1 MKKVAFVGGG
11 NMAEA
16 ILGGLLRRQ
25 TVQAGDILVSEK
37 SLERRKYLEQSYQIE
52 TAEDNKIAP
61 QQADTLLLAVKP
73 YHLDEVKEELR
84 PYLTS
89 EHTIISILAGK
100 SRERLANALGFP
112 ESIVR
117 VMPNLAAQVGRGISA
132 ITFPEEMSEERREWV
147 RTILRSV
154 GEVVEV
160 PEPLQDVVTAVSGS
174 GPGFLFYLAQHWIAA
189 GVDQGLDERTARLLV
204 TETMAGAAEVLRQRS
219 DSPEELVRKVATP
232 GGTTEAGL
240 KVLQEA
246 NLAQIMKNTVDSATR
261 RSRELNESAG

>member
-1 MKKVAFVGGG
+1 
-11 NMAEA
+11 
-16 ILGGLLRRQ
+16 
-25 TVQAGDILVSEK
+25 
-37 SLERRKYLEQSYQIE
+37 
-52 TAEDNKIAP
+52 
-61 QQADTLLLAVKP
+61 
-73 YHLDEVKEELR
+73 
-84 PYLTS
+84 
-89 EHTIISILAGK
+89 
-100 SRERLANALGFP
+100 
-112 ESIVR
+112 
-117 VMPNLAAQVGRGISA
+117 MPNLAAQVGRGISA

-160 PEPLQDVVTAVSGS
+160 PEPLQDVVTAVSGR

-189 GVDQGLDERTARLLV
+189 GVDQGLDERPARLLV

>member
-1 MKKVAFVGGG
+1 
-11 NMAEA
+11 
-16 ILGGLLRRQ
+16 
-25 TVQAGDILVSEK
+25 
-37 SLERRKYLEQSYQIE
+37 
-52 TAEDNKIAP
+52 
-61 QQADTLLLAVKP
+61 
-73 YHLDEVKEELR
+73 
-84 PYLTS
+84 
-89 EHTIISILAGK
+89 
-100 SRERLANALGFP
+100 
-112 ESIVR
+112 
-117 VMPNLAAQVGRGISA
+117 
-132 ITFPEEMSEERREWV
+132 MSEERREWV